1 MVGVNIRMQQQ
12 TWIEPRIWVNLLV
25 SVGHQS
31 IYGHH
36 MLPFA
41 ILIRGYIYIYN
52 YILPHQNSQKFS
64 EIIPSGNP
72 GNNYWEYMGLLL
84 DIT

>member
-41 ILIRGYIYIYN
+41 ILIRGYIYIIIYYPIKIARN
-52 YILPHQNSQKFS
+52 FQKLYPPVIL
-64 EIIPSGNP
+64 EITIGNIWDY
-72 GNNYWEYMGLLL
+72 YW
-84 DIT
+84 I

>member
-36 MLPFA
+36 MLQFA
-41 ILIRGYIYIYN
+41 ILIRGYIYIYIIIYYPIKIARN
-52 YILPHQNSQKFS
+52 FQKLYPPVIL
-64 EIIPSGNP
+64 EITIGNIWDY
-72 GNNYWEYMGLLL
+72 YW
-84 DIT
+84 I

>member
-41 ILIRGYIYIYN
+41 ILIRGFIYIYIIIYYPIKIARN
-52 YILPHQNSQKFS
+52 FQKLYPPVIL
-64 EIIPSGNP
+64 EITIGNIWDY
-72 GNNYWEYMGLLL
+72 YW
-84 DIT
+84 I